1 MQRTRL
7 RFFCATI
14 FAMAGAS
21 GLGCGAGDSAGGPGG
36 DGSGTGGSSGGG
48 GSTLS
53 RALRVAGTSPAN
65 VHSATAANLAR
76 ADRAALVTTSG
87 DSPSTLTVW
96 NVSSDGSLQPSSTLD
111 LPGVAE
117 ALATGDVD
125 GDGNAEVV
133 VGSTAAGSGQITVL
147 QTTGGASL
155 GIAST
160 TAVAGGDLVQVADLN
175 ADGRAD
181 VVTASRATGAI
192 TVLLGEA
199 DGSLQASGTWS
210 LGASP
215 TSLAMIDVNGDGS
228 LDLVAQTNAASPTDA
243 AGSLAVLVGSG
254 AGTFGST
261 ASISSSG
268 VVTVGGV
275 ALPIP
280 AGVTLPTLDVAAT
293 GSVGGLTLVS
303 GDFNADGHAD
313 LALSSASSITVLLG
327 QGQGGFQGSLTGA
340 LDANNLA
347 SFDFEGNGQVDILAA
362 GSTSA
367 GSSVSVLGAGA
378 LGSLQGLAQATVSG
392 TDNGLVA
399 GDFNGDGHVDVAVT
413 TPSSITV
420 LLNSDAS
427 ASSSTR

>member
-1 MQRTRL
+1 
-7 RFFCATI
+7 
-14 FAMAGAS
+14 
-21 GLGCGAGDSAGGPGG
+21 
-36 DGSGTGGSSGGG
+36 
-48 GSTLS
+48 
-53 RALRVAGTSPAN
+53 
-65 VHSATAANLAR
+65 
-76 ADRAALVTTSG
+76 LVTTSG
-87 DSPSTLTVW
+87 DTSSTLTVW
-96 NVSSDGSLQPSSTLD
+96 NVRSDGSLQPSSSLD
-111 LPGVAE
+111 LPGLAG
-117 ALATGDVD
+117 AIATGDVD
-125 GDGNAEVV
+125 GDGNADVV
-133 VGSTAAGSGQITVL
+133 VGSAAAGSGQITVL
-147 QTTGGASL
+147 QNTGGASL
-155 GIAST
+155 AIAST
-160 TAVAGGDLVQVADLN
+160 TAVAGGDLVQVADLD

-228 LDLVAQTNAASPTDA
+228 LDLVAQTTAASTADA

-280 AGVTLPTLDVAAT
+280 AGVTLPTLDVAAI
-293 GSVGGLTLVS
+293 GSVGASTLVS

-313 LALSSASSITVLLG
+313 LAISSAGSITVLLG
-327 QGQGGFQGSLTGA
+327 QGQGGFQASLTGA
-340 LDANNLA
+340 FDANNLA
-347 SFDFEGNGQVDILAA
+347 SLDLEGNGHADIVAA
-362 GSTSA
+362 GGTSA
-367 GSSVSVLGAGA
+367 GSSVNVLAAGA
-378 LGSLQGLAQATVSG
+378 SGSLQGLAQATVSG
-392 TDNGLVA
+392 TDNGLVT

-427 ASSSTR
+427 AGSSTR